1 MCCLLCNGGKLL
13 FLESPSSMRCLL
25 CKGGKLLFLES
36 PNLGGRFINCGFGK
50 PLKWYIRSLGFSLSK
65 IKLRLKYASQILK
78 VELSWITFD
87 FVFHLANVAAST
99 DHWFFHYFIVK
110 FLFIDFWYK
119 VTRFF
124 IIWNKNY
131 IKSNLVR
138 CLKHGVTNLPL
149 ILSFIW
155 PTSPLA
161 PIIGFLITS

>member
-13 FLESPSSMRCLL
+13 FLESSSSMRCLL

-131 IKSNLVR
+131 IKS
-138 CLKHGVTNLPL
+138 CPMPEAWVTNLPL

-155 PTSPLA
+155 PTSPPA
-161 PIIGFLITS
+161 PIIGFLISS